1 MKLKKNQNFEYI
13 TILVSLV
20 TIISTP
26 WLNSDSLIIPKL
38 IFLSCGAFYLVP
50 QILIANKVLFQSKYA
65 KFFTLILFA
74 YSIQLILVFIFSNA
88 PFEQQFYGRTGRGL
102 GLIFESS
109 LIILMLIAYIYC
121 DLTKIRFL
129 LIVLVLTC
137 FVSTFYSILQKF
149 NLDIFEWNTRT
160 NGIIGTL
167 GNPNFQSSFAAMS
180 LIPAMTIF
188 FKSKYGLILSVVC
201 TLPILYV
208 IFITQSTQGYILV
221 LSSVSIFFITYF
233 WFKSRLISI
242 LFTIF
247 LAVGAFFTF
256 IGMQNRGPLAYLLY
270 KVSVQSRSEMYDT
283 ALNIIRD
290 KPFFGV
296 GLDSIGDYYFMYRS
310 EASANGI
317 GEFVDNVHNVF
328 LNYAASGGLL
338 LFLLYF
344 LITLMTLNS
353 FYIMQ
358 KRLGK
363 FDLSLTSLFCVW
375 ASYQIQS
382 LISPNNISMAAWNA
396 IISGFLIGLASESEN
411 RKTYLKSLQEKFYLL
426 KPFGYMMLIL
436 GICISYPY
444 YKVDHEQLKSAQ
456 TGDALLALKSAKS
469 FPESS
474 VRYAR
479 IGQEFINSNLGPQ
492 ALELGRAAVQFNPNA
507 LSAWSLLLI
516 NNSTPRPERVKAK
529 AEMIRLDPFNNDIKN
544 LNIP

>member
-1 MKLKKNQNFEYI
+1 
-13 TILVSLV
+13 
-20 TIISTP
+20 
-26 WLNSDSLIIPKL
+26 
-38 IFLSCGAFYLVP
+38 
-50 QILIANKVLFQSKYA
+50 
-65 KFFTLILFA
+65 
-74 YSIQLILVFIFSNA
+74 
-88 PFEQQFYGRTGRGL
+88 
-102 GLIFESS
+102 
-109 LIILMLIAYIYC
+109 
-121 DLTKIRFL
+121 
-129 LIVLVLTC
+129 
-137 FVSTFYSILQKF
+137 
-149 NLDIFEWNTRT
+149 
-160 NGIIGTL
+160 
-167 GNPNFQSSFAAMS
+167 
-180 LIPAMTIF
+180 
-188 FKSKYGLILSVVC
+188 
-201 TLPILYV
+201 
-208 IFITQSTQGYILV
+208 
-221 LSSVSIFFITYF
+221 
-233 WFKSRLISI
+233 
-242 LFTIF
+242 
-247 LAVGAFFTF
+247 
-256 IGMQNRGPLAYLLY
+256 
-270 KVSVQSRSEMYDT
+270 MYDT
-283 ALNIIRD
+283 AFNIIRD

-353 FYIMQ
+353 FYLMQ

-396 IISGFLIGLASESEN
+396 IISGFLIGLASESDI
-411 RKTYLKSLQEKFYLL
+411 RKSYLKSLQEKFYFL
-426 KPFGYMMLIL
+426 KPFGYLMLIL

-469 FPESS
+469 FPEST

-516 NNSTPRPERVKAK
+516 NNSTPRPERVKAQ